1 MGAQVIVTMRSDDL
15 PAADRFAW
23 WSEQV
28 ARDTAPSLV
37 SSPDAGDFQAVVTL
51 ADLGP
56 ARLSVLAFP
65 EVRAVRT
72 AALIRQSDPERYGL
86 NLIAQNALWFS
97 QRDRDTRVGT
107 GDLMLHDTSQPYDS
121 RALPGAGPGKM
132 LMLHFPKAALPL
144 PPGRLECLLA
154 RRLSARTGMKAILAG
169 YLTSAATALE
179 RGEVSE
185 PETVRLGE
193 VALNLAAA
201 ALAAQVGAEDRLS
214 PETRQQALLARIEA
228 FIEHNLGDPGLTPA
242 AIAARHHISL
252 GYLHRLFQPREL
264 TLAAW
269 IRQLRLERCR
279 ADLSD
284 PRLQLRPVH
293 AIGARWGFRS
303 PADFSRAFRGTHGM
317 PPGDYR
323 RHALYGRGVRGQR
336 GQVLGAPGVAHD
348 GQVAFLHVPGSGVE

>member
-1 MGAQVIVTMRSDDL
+1 MGAQLIVTMRSDDL

-28 ARDTAPSLV
+28 ARDTAPSVV
-37 SSPDAGDFQAVVTL
+37 SSPHARDFRAMVTL

-72 AALIRQSDPERYGL
+72 AALVRRSDPERYSL
-86 NLIAQNALWFS
+86 NLIKRNALCFS
-97 QRDRDTRVGT
+97 QRDRVTQVAA
-107 GDLMLHDTSQPYDS
+107 GDLLLHDTSQPYDS
-121 RALPGAGPGKM
+121 RAVPGASPGKM

-144 PPGRLECLLA
+144 PPERLECLLA
-154 RRLSARTGMKAILAG
+154 RRLPAATGMNAILAD
-169 YLTSAATALE
+169 YLTSVARALE

-185 PETVRLGE
+185 TQTGQLGE
-193 VALNLAAA
+193 VALSLAAT
-201 ALAAQVGAEDRLS
+201 ALAAQVGAENGLA
-214 PETRQQALLARIEA
+214 PETRRQALLARIEA
-228 FIEHNLGDPGLTPA
+228 FVEHNLGDPGLTPA

-252 GYLHRLFQPREL
+252 AYLHRLFQPREL

-269 IRQLRLERCR
+269 IRHLRLARCG
-279 ADLSD
+279 ADLAD
-284 PRLQLRPVH
+284 PRLQSRPVH

-303 PADFSRAFRGTHGM
+303 PADFSRAFRAAYGM

-323 RHALYGRGVRGQR
+323 RQALATSSRAGTG
-336 GQVLGAPGVAHD
+336 
-348 GQVAFLHVPGSGVE
+348 E